1 MDSSPMTPARK
12 RFRLTVIGAAI
23 YLGIGVYF
31 YFIRRLGGE
40 DMVLFS
46 DIYRILASWIAS
58 VTAFVVYYLVYKYS
72 KERGF
77 AVRGA
82 TWAWIGLACLSW
94 CVGRVLYLYFE
105 VVLHEV
111 PFPSWADLF
120 SSLFYLLFTLA
131 LFTEYHQ
138 RDVILTPRQSYEIA
152 FLTVIMTAASGY
164 FIIYPSIANTSI
176 SLLESLLGI
185 LYPLG
190 SIVLVYSVLNMLV
203 TIERP
208 TAQRPWL
215 LVLLGLLSYTLADS
229 SYTYMALK
237 DRYTSGNPLDIGWVL
252 GFALVTLGAYEHY
265 LWHTAEGY
273 KERERTSYQER
284 PWFSLR
290 IKFTL
295 FSAVLIL
302 IVILIVGGITMHQQR
317 ETIANNYRQL
327 VWFSLN
333 AIRANS
339 RQALKVNDMDRLGA
353 VVENHQAYSYDLLA
367 YVVVLNE
374 DGEVLAH
381 APPHLARSSLSDLH
395 PVLVKKKDDL
405 VWPKA
410 TDERK
415 IIDVAVPLI
424 DPAEEIENSPKSLY
438 GQAVLGIK
446 LKEWKESVLR
456 LNNTLIAVTFVALV
470 LGLISASLLANTLT
484 RPLKTLVEATKRAG
498 QGALEEEVQ
507 VESGD
512 EIGFLAHSFNQMIS
526 GLRNARQM
534 REDLTRMIIH
544 DMRNPLVTIKSALNA
559 MGTGPKTTEE
569 QSDFVRI
576 ARESSEGLLDM
587 IGTLLD
593 LSRLEEGQLTL
604 KYEAICLP
612 DLVEVAVEQVAP
624 LAEDRRIVIE
634 RDVPSSAPEVQ
645 ADREQLRRVLINLL
659 DNAIKFSPLD
669 GRVVIGVNQQTKMG
683 DEIDSNEVC
692 ISVTD
697 YGKGIPAQHQP
708 RIFDKFY
715 QAESMNGGTGLGL
728 AFCKLVVE
736 THKGRIWVESEEGK
750 GSTFYLTLP
759 LTSGD
764 QAA

>member
-1 MDSSPMTPARK
+1 MNSSPMTPARK
-12 RFRLTVIGAAI
+12 RFRLTVIGAAL

-31 YFIRRLGGE
+31 YFVRRLGGE
-40 DMVLFS
+40 EMVLFS

-72 KERGF
+72 KERGL

-105 VVLHEV
+105 VVIHEV

-120 SSLFYLLFTLA
+120 SLLFYLLFTLA
-131 LFTEYHQ
+131 LFIEYHWQ
-138 RDVILTPRQSYEIA
+138 DVVLTPRQSYEIA
-152 FLTVIMTAASGY
+152 FLTVIMTAASVY

-176 SLLESLLGI
+176 SLLESLLGV

-215 LVLLGLLSYTLADS
+215 LVLLGLLSYAVADS

-237 DRYTSGNPLDIGWVL
+237 GRYTSGNPLDIGWVL

-295 FSAVLIL
+295 FITALIL
-302 IVILIVGGITMHQQR
+302 IVIVVVNGITVYQQR
-317 ETIANNYRQL
+317 AAIADNYRQL

-333 AIRANS
+333 TIRAES
-339 RQALKVNDMDRLGA
+339 GQALMVNDTERLSA
-353 VVENHQAYSYDLLA
+353 VVENYQVYGYDLLA
-367 YVVVLNE
+367 YVAILNE
-374 DGEVLAH
+374 EGQVLAY
-381 APPHLARSSLSDLH
+381 APPHLSPGTLSDLH
-395 PVLVKKKDDL
+395 PLLLRKKDDL

-415 IIDVAVPLI
+415 IMDVAVPLL
-424 DPAEEIENSPKSLY
+424 DPAEKIEDQPSALQ
-438 GQAVLGIK
+438 GQVMLGIK

-470 LGLISASLLANTLT
+470 LGLICASLLANTLT

-498 QGALEEEVQ
+498 QGELEAEVQ

-544 DMRNPLVTIKSALNA
+544 DMRNPLVTIRNALNA
-559 MGTGPKTTEE
+559 LGTDPKTTAA
-569 QSDFVRI
+569 QSDFLQI
-576 ARESSEGLLDM
+576 ARKSSEGLLDM

-604 KYEAICLP
+604 KYEAVSLP
-612 DLVEVAVEQVAP
+612 DLVEVAVEQVAS

-634 RDVPSSAPEVQ
+634 REVPASAPEVQ
-645 ADREQLRRVLINLL
+645 ADRDQLRRVFINLL

-669 GRVVIGVNQQTKMG
+669 GRVVIRVNQQTKPG
-683 DEIDSNEVC
+683 DNQVR

-697 YGKGIPAQHQP
+697 YGKGIPAEHQS

-715 QAESMNGGTGLGL
+715 QAESGDGGTGLGL

-736 THKGRIWVESEEGK
+736 THGGRIWVESEKGK
-750 GSTFYLTLP
+750 GSTFHLTLP
-759 LTSGD
+759 LTSD
-764 QAA
+764 PQTA